1 VIAAL
6 TEFDHGVALVAAFP
20 AFLLSLLDE
29 ACDLGILRAVGRLVE
44 FASAECTCFG
54 FAFRAGSALAAFFCV
69 EVRWPDPDPAAG
81 IWAVDSV
88 AGVIFVILFVEIDL
102 ELEIEEVFHVR

>member
-1 VIAAL
+1 M
-6 TEFDHGVALVAAFP
+6 
-20 AFLLSLLDE
+20 
-29 ACDLGILRAVGRLVE
+29 E
-44 FASAECTCFG
+44 FARAHCACFRL
-54 FAFRAGSALAAFFCV
+54 ALWTSRALAAFFCV
-69 EVRWPDPDPAAG
+69 EVRWPDPDSAAG